1 MRWILPIVLL
11 CSLSSCYVFRAYK
24 VRKFRLDDH
33 ERLPSV
39 VIHKAGDSSPFTDAA
54 SLPQYNDLKLFLD
67 TSLKDSRTAAFLV
80 VRNDSII
87 YEQYFN
93 GFKRESLLPSFSVAK
108 SFVSTMMGI
117 AADEGKIKS
126 MHEPITNYLPEL
138 LQRDQAFAK
147 ITIQHLMDMRSGI
160 RFREGYYN
168 LKDDA
173 IKLGFRKNILK
184 HALKISIEEEPGKQF
199 EYRSINT
206 QLLALIVERATG
218 QKVSAYLE
226 EKIWQP
232 LGAEYDATWNVDSK
246 KREQEIAFAGLNATA
261 RDFAKLG
268 QLYLQGGNWHGKQ
281 IVNNYIITN
290 VANKDTMEMYS
301 GYKNQW
307 WSRYTYRYYDDS
319 LEAASYKQE
328 TAYTSSIRNVR
339 GRYRVGYRSGA
350 FSAQGIFNQVV
361 YVNPINKV
369 VIVRLG
375 QFWRHP
381 ALNADQF
388 IYTLGSRL

>member
-1 MRWILPIVLL
+1 MRWVLSIILL

-39 VIHKAGDSSPFTDAA
+39 VIHKPGASSLFTDAA

-67 TSLKDSRTAAFLV
+67 TSLRNSRTAAFLV
-80 VRNDSII
+80 IRNDSII
-87 YEQYFN
+87 YEHYFN

-108 SFVSTMMGI
+108 SFVSTMVGI

-138 LQRDQAFAK
+138 LQRDQAFAN

-173 IKLGFRKNILK
+173 IKLGFRNNILK
-184 HALKISIEEEPGKQF
+184 HALKISIEEEPGKHF

-218 QKVSAYLE
+218 QRVSAYLE
-226 EKIWQP
+226 EKIWKP
-232 LGAEYDATWNVDSK
+232 FGAEYDATWNVDNR
-246 KREQEIAFAGLNATA
+246 KREHEIAFAGLNATA

-281 IVNNYIITN
+281 IVSDLIITN
-290 VANKDTMEMYS
+290 VANKDTMELYS

-328 TAYTSSIRNVR
+328 TAYTSSVRNVK

-350 FSAQGIFNQVV
+350 FSAQGMFNQVV
-361 YVNPINKV
+361 YVNPINNV